1 MLRIY
6 AHTMSSHRQKKVAGF
21 TMIELIVTIAV
32 LSVIMSILVPAVQ
45 ATRSSARAVHCRN
58 NFRQVSIALQNY
70 VSLSQQ
76 IPQTRFHALSSFVQL
91 LPHLE
96 NAALYDRLIRRE
108 NRVDRSAIR
117 YPAIFRCTEDPGM
130 ASMRSGTNI
139 GENVGLCEERTATRL
154 RIREQYNGVFL
165 TSQDSVL
172 RPAGITDGLSNT
184 AAYSEILSYPQ
195 PGFQRRMYA
204 QKHDKFSTKPAA
216 EQARSCRSAEVAIG
230 RPMFARGSDWVHGM
244 LQVNQYVHVLPPNER
259 DCLFVPGSA
268 SAHRGG
274 VHTCLCDG
282 SVRFVSSSIDEVV
295 WQAIGTRGS
304 SDGPIEW

>member
-6 AHTMSSHRQKKVAGF
+6 AQTMSSHRQKKVAGF

-230 RPMFARGSDWVHGM
+230 RPMFR
-244 LQVNQYVHVLPPNER
+244 E
-259 DCLFVPGSA
+259 VP
-268 SAHRGG
+268 
-274 VHTCLCDG
+274 
-282 SVRFVSSSIDEVV
+282 
-295 WQAIGTRGS
+295 IGFMECSR
-304 SDGPIEW
+304 